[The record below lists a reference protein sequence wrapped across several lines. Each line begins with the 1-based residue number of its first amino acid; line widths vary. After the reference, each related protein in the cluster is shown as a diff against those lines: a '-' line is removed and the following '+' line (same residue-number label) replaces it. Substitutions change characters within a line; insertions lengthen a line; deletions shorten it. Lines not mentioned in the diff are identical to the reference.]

1 LLLLTVERV
10 IVSAFPLLK
19 MPPPGAP
26 LPTVLP
32 VIVEPVIVASSLAQD
47 YPGPIQLLMADI
59 LMPKMGGIELAE
71 QLTALRPALKVL
83 YTSGYNDG
91 ASSLQ
96 RVAGSRYLQKPYAM
110 KELAHMVRD
119 LLDDA
124 SASKSLAT

>member
-1 LLLLTVERV
+1 VLLVEDAQALRQV
-10 IVSAFPLLK
+10 GKLILETY
-19 MPPPGAP
+19 GY
-26 LPTVLP
+26 TVLL
-32 VIVEPVIVASSLAQD
+32 AADGAAGLRLAQN

-110 KELAHMVRD
+110 KELAHTVRD